1 MLAYRHQFH
10 AGNFADVFKHALL
23 ARLLLALRRKDKPFL
38 YLDTHAGAGLYDLEH
53 PWAKKNAEYRAGI
66 GRIFGSEDVP
76 PLAAPYLEAVRAEN
90 PDGRLR
96 RYPGSPLIARG
107 LLRAGDRAI
116 LSELNKKDCAQL
128 EALFARD
135 RRVVVRLMD
144 GYQSLKAHLPPKER
158 RGLVLIDSSFDRK
171 HEFERLSEAL
181 RTAHERWATGVY
193 AVWFPFM
200 EPAAMRDFERRIA
213 ACGVRRILW
222 LDLRLGEESTG
233 ERLDGC
239 GMVVVN
245 SPYGFAEEAASL
257 LDWLRRVL
265 GSKGKGRAHC
275 RVLVGE

>member
-1 MLAYRHQFH
+1 MAFDKFKDECGVFGIYGHPEAANLTYLGLYALQHRGQESCGIVASDGARMRAHR
-10 AGNFADVFKHALL
+10 GMGLVADVFKHALL
-23 ARLLLALRRKDKPFL
+23 ARLLVALRRKDKPFL

-171 HEFERLSEAL
+171 HEF
-181 RTAHERWATGVY
+181 
-193 AVWFPFM
+193 
-200 EPAAMRDFERRIA
+200 DDRRHPP
-213 ACGVRRILW
+213 CPQ
-222 LDLRLGEESTG
+222 S
-233 ERLDGC
+233 
-239 GMVVVN
+239 
-245 SPYGFAEEAASL
+245 
-257 LDWLRRVL
+257 
-265 GSKGKGRAHC
+265 
-275 RVLVGE
+275 